1 MKAKLTETPLTT
13 FMLVVVC
20 VCLQRA
26 VAYYCAD
33 IRVYCILLQ
42 GVLAL
47 RLEASEES
55 KQKRLEPEKK
65 PVRLTLTSTSV
76 LQIFTSD
83 IQRFRGVRIK
93 RVENIFWWQT
103 PVI

>member
-1 MKAKLTETPLTT
+1 
-13 FMLVVVC
+13 MLVVVC

-83 IQRFRGVRIK
+83 IQRFRGVRRK